1 MSRMKTILQAT
12 GIALML
18 PSASWAVSTDLVG
31 QFATCTGRLSAQ
43 MEFQWLL
50 GDAAADRT
58 EAERATMISL
68 LDSVTPAHRRSDA
81 LARRIEAKHAQARLL
96 TRATFNP
103 DASDAAWA
111 ADRAAQEIGRCRALI
126 LS

>member
-1 MSRMKTILQAT
+1 MKTIIQAT
-12 GIALML
+12 GLALML

-50 GDAAADRT
+50 GDDTAERT
-58 EAERATMISL
+58 EAERATMIAL
-68 LDSVTPAHRRSDA
+68 LETVTPPDRRRDA
-81 LARRIEAKHAQARLL
+81 LARRIEAKHAQTRLL
-96 TRATFNP
+96 TRATFNDNAA
-103 DASDAAWA
+103 DADWA
-111 ADRAAQEIGRCRALI
+111 ADRAALEIGSCRALI